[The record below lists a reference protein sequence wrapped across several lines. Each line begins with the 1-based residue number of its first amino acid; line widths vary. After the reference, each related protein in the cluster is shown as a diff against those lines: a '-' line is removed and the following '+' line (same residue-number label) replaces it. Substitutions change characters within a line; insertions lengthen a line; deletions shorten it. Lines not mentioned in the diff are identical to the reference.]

1 MFKKNIELFKQFLN
15 FYWLR
20 PESAL
25 MLTLRSMSYQKSL
38 KFFHQNS
45 IDVCCGDGVFSF
57 LTFGGKL
64 DTKTDMYQSI
74 KLSNSLV
81 RKDDVFDKY
90 SKNYKTSI
98 IKSPFFRYSYG
109 CDWKNNLLKKAS
121 KLNLYKKLF
130 FHNIN
135 KGFKTKNKFDF
146 IYSNSTYWANDFE
159 KHLNHLI
166 EITNHGGH
174 LVLQI
179 KNDSILKNF
188 VREKYYSR
196 IFGNKFSKIIDA
208 GRKETWK
215 SLKSFNE
222 INRIIKKNKNI
233 KIIDIQPIYG
243 NVMPHIWNFGLRPI
257 FNPMY
262 LMSTKL
268 NDKDRLDA
276 KKQFISIIYNMF
288 ENYIGNYK
296 QKSFSGNIEIEYTYI
311 LKKIY

>member
-1 MFKKNIELFKQFLN
+1 MCQGYKAYGAEKNI
-15 FYWLR
+15 
-20 PESAL
+20 
-25 MLTLRSMSYQKSL
+25 
-38 KFFHQNS
+38 
-45 IDVCCGDGVFSF
+45 
-57 LTFGGKL
+57 
-64 DTKTDMYQSI
+64 
-74 KLSNSLV
+74 V
-81 RKDDVFDKY
+81 RK
-90 SKNYKTSI
+90 
-98 IKSPFFRYSYG
+98 
-109 CDWKNNLLKKAS
+109 
-121 KLNLYKKLF
+121 
-130 FHNIN
+130 
-135 KGFKTKNKFDF
+135 
-146 IYSNSTYWANDFE
+146 
-159 KHLNHLI
+159 KHYNA
-166 EITNHGGH
+166 
-174 LVLQI
+174 
-179 KNDSILKNF
+179 
-188 VREKYYSR
+188 
-196 IFGNKFSKIIDA
+196 IFGNVFCKIIDA